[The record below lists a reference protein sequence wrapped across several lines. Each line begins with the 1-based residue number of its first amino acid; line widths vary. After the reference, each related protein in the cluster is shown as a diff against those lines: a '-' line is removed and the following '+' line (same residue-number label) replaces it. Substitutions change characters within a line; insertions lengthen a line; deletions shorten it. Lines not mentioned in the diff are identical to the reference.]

1 MGRRR
6 GTVAH
11 QRLPLVLRACGGS
24 TMVLTVLAG
33 AALAAGWV
41 EIMRGPLGQVNLLTI
56 QLISKESLNTL
67 APLTIAFLFLVRCGP
82 LLAIGYAE
90 LRRRLPDVD
99 PHGLADWLWF
109 SRRELIG
116 AALGGLSLFVYFLVA
131 EIGMAILITPG
142 EKVGQEIMDW
152 ITMIQWQDF
161 NTGLVKTL
169 LFVIVATLLCCR
181 QGFRCLGDQ
190 SHWPNLVSDAILQSL
205 MIILLMELFWVGLL
219 NRVVL
224 A

>member
-1 MGRRR
+1 M
-6 GTVAH
+6 VF
-11 QRLPLVLRACGGS
+11 RACGGS
-24 TMVLTVLAG
+24 TMVLTLLAG

-90 LRRRLPDVD
+90 LRRRLPGIE
-99 PHGLADWLWF
+99 PHGLVEWLWF
-109 SRRELIG
+109 CRRELIG

-131 EIGMAILITPG
+131 EIGMAVMITPG
-142 EKVGQEIMDW
+142 EKISLEIRDW
-152 ITMIQWQDF
+152 IATIQWEDF
-161 NTGLVKTL
+161 STGLVKTL
-169 LFVIVATLLCCR
+169 LFVLVATLLCCR
-181 QGFRCLGDQ
+181 QGFRCVGDH
-190 SHWPNLVSDAILQSL
+190 SHWPSLVSDAILQSL
-205 MIILLMELFWVGLL
+205 MIIFLLELFWVGLL

>member
-1 MGRRR
+1 MAR
-6 GTVAH
+6 

-24 TMVLTVLAG
+24 TMVLTLLAG

-56 QLISKESLNTL
+56 RLISKESLNTL

-90 LRRRLPDVD
+90 LRQRLPDMQ
-99 PHGLADWLWF
+99 PHGLVDWLWF
-109 SRRELIG
+109 CRRELIG
-116 AALGGLSLFVYFLVA
+116 AALGGLSLFIYFLVA

-142 EKVGQEIMDW
+142 EKISQEIRDW
-152 ITMIQWQDF
+152 IATIQWEDF
-161 NTGLVKTL
+161 STGLVKTL
-169 LFVIVATLLCCR
+169 LFVMVATLLCCR
-181 QGFRCLGDQ
+181 QGFRCVGDY
-190 SHWPNLVSDAILQSL
+190 SSWPNLVSDAILQSL
-205 MIILLMELFWVGLL
+205 MVILLLELFWVGLL

>member
-1 MGRRR
+1 MGY
-6 GTVAH
+6 

-24 TMVLTVLAG
+24 TMVLTLLAG

-41 EIMRGPLGQVNLLTI
+41 EVMRGPLGQVNLLTI

-90 LRRRLPDVD
+90 LRRRIPGIE
-99 PHGLADWLWF
+99 PHGLVEWLWF
-109 SRRELIG
+109 CRRELIG
-116 AALGGLSLFVYFLVA
+116 AALGGVSLFVYFLVA
-131 EIGMAILITPG
+131 EIGMAIVITPG
-142 EKVGQEIMDW
+142 EKISQEIRDW
-152 ITMIQWQDF
+152 IATIQGEDF
-161 NTGLVKTL
+161 GTGLVKTL
-169 LFVIVATLLCCR
+169 FFVLVATLLCCR
-181 QGFRCLGDQ
+181 QGFRCIGDHSQ
-190 SHWPNLVSDAILQSL
+190 WPSLVSDAILQSL
-205 MIILLMELFWVGLL
+205 MVVLLLELFWVGLL